1 MAEIDPTK
9 LAELLK
15 KTLDE
20 ATDQK
25 YRDAL
30 ESLYERLKD
39 NADEAEAVATSFNA
53 LIESQRQLSD
63 ATLTLERGTERLIKT
78 LTGVEKRSQ
87 GVIGGFARMREEGK
101 TTSEALA
108 VMTKTLRETM
118 TATNLIGSTVQKFVE
133 ASFHPT
139 RGLTAQLENATAGF
153 AKATGTGNKYKD
165 VIRAAEFRNR
175 RYGISA
181 EQAAKSTGALV
192 GGFTEFLM
200 MSEDAQKSLTTTVS
214 SFEAIGVNAATTVKF
229 LEAVTR
235 TTGKTRNE
243 ALRLQRSVMATANAF
258 GDDLNAVMEEAATLL
273 PQLAIHGNSTE
284 RVLNNLYSASKR
296 TGFAM
301 ADIVSF
307 AERFDTFDSAAD
319 AAGNLNAVLG
329 QMGGAPLV
337 DTMQILETTDPAE
350 RMQLFSDAI
359 EQSVGNYED
368 LDYYQQ
374 RAVANALGQ
383 SVEQTRMMM
392 LQEEQTTSMDRALA
406 KQNMS
411 QDEFNELAKNARS
424 IFDEL
429 KIVAM
434 QFAVALEGPL
444 SVLKSIL
451 GFVNNILDGIGSA
464 LSKVGLGK
472 VSGLVKLGLGVG
484 IAKVVA
490 MGISKLTGGS
500 LFGPNG
506 SAMKPFHVIM
516 SKGGAMMGMFSK
528 LKNRLMGRFGA
539 PGGRIGPALPPG
551 MGGGGGGGFFA
562 PGMSRRMGHNLT
574 GGAFAKGGNLS
585 KAARLGKF
593 AKSGLGV
600 GLLAG
605 AAGMG
610 VEKYGTKLGMS
621 EKAAERTG
629 GALAGAG
636 TGAAMGSMFGPW
648 GMAIGAGLGGLGGA
662 FGLFA
667 DGGVVTKPT
676 AALIGEEGKSEAVIP
691 LPDGRSVPVDLGSGH
706 GFDMIGAKLDRLIA
720 AVERGSTVLVKSDL
734 EAAGFVNGAR
744 VAVT

>member
-53 LIESQRQLSD
+53 LTESQRQLSD

-87 GVIGGFARMREEGK
+87 GVIGGFARMKEEGK

-118 TATNLIGSTVQKFVE
+118 TATNLIGSTVQKFIE

-175 RYGISA
+175 RYGVSA

-235 TTGKTRNE
+235 TTGKTRQE
-243 ALRLQRSVMATANAF
+243 ALKLQRSVMATANAF
-258 GDDLNAVMEEAATLL
+258 GDDLNMVMDEAATLL
-273 PQLAIHGNSTE
+273 PKLAIHGNSTE

-392 LQEEQTTSMDRALA
+392 LQEEQTSSLDEAMKRQNLGQTEYNKLA
-406 KQNMS
+406 K
-411 QDEFNELAKNARS
+411 DARS
-424 IFDEL
+424 IFEEL

-444 SVLKSIL
+444 FVLKSIL

-472 VSGLVKLGLGVG
+472 VSGIVKLGLGVG

-516 SKGGAMMGMFSK
+516 AKAGALKGIMGKAFDK
-528 LKNRLMGRFGA
+528 IKERFGFRA
-539 PGGRIGPALPPG
+539 GREGPALPPEMG
-551 MGGGGGGGFFA
+551 GGFNTPTILGGGGGKGKMFGRGTGAKASRFGKMSRSTLGRAGTVAGVGVGAYNIATAEDKKMATAKGVLGAIGGGVLGFFA
-562 PGMSRRMGHNLT
+562 
-574 GGAFAKGGNLS
+574 GGP
-585 KAARLGKF
+585 
-593 AKSGLGV
+593 
-600 GLLAG
+600 AG
-605 AAGMG
+605 A
-610 VEKYGTKLGMS
+610 YLGAS
-621 EKAAERTG
+621 TG
-629 GALAGAG
+629 FSMG
-636 TGAAMGSMFGPW
+636 TGME
-648 GMAIGAGLGGLGGA
+648 
-662 FGLFA
+662 
-667 DGGVVTKPT
+667 DGGVLKAKEGGTPVV
-676 AALIGEEGKSEAVIP
+676 AAEAGLNEAFVP
-691 LPDGRSVPVDLGSGH
+691 LPNGRQIPVDLGSGQ
-706 GFDMIGAKLDRLIA
+706 GFDMLAAKLDRLIT

-734 EAAGFVNGAR
+734 EAAGFMNSGNR

>member
-30 ESLYERLKD
+30 ESLYERLKE
-39 NADEAEAVATSFNA
+39 NADEAEAVATSFIA
-53 LIESQRQLSD
+53 LRDAQRDLDD
-63 ATLTLERGTERLIKT
+63 ATRSLERGTERLIKS
-78 LTGVEKRSQ
+78 LTGVEQRTQ
-87 GVIGGFARMREEGK
+87 GVIGGFGRMIGEGK
-101 TTSEALA
+101 SVTEALD
-108 VMTKTLRETM
+108 VMGKEMKKTLTS
-118 TATNLIGSTVQKFVE
+118 TNLIISVTKKFAEGS
-133 ASFHPT
+133 AA
-139 RGLTAQLENATAGF
+139 LTIGLENATAGF

-235 TTGKTRNE
+235 TTGKTRSE

-383 SVEQTRMMM
+383 SVEETRRMM

-411 QDEFNELAKNARS
+411 QDEFNKLAKDARS

-451 GFVNNILDGIGSA
+451 GFVNNILDGIGGA

-472 VSGLVKLGLGVG
+472 VSGIVKLGLGVG

-506 SAMKPFHVIM
+506 SAMKPFHVIIG
-516 SKGGAMMGMFSK
+516 KAGA
-528 LKNRLMGRFGA
+528 LKNIFGKAFDKVKERFGFGSA
-539 PGGRIGPALPPG
+539 GGIQQIGDQLTPGNRLG
-551 MGGGGGGGFFA
+551 MPTVLGGGG
-562 PGMSRRMGHNLT
+562 
-574 GGAFAKGGNLS
+574 KG
-585 KAARLGKF
+585 KMF
-593 AKSGLGV
+593 
-600 GLLAG
+600 
-605 AAGMG
+605 GMG
-610 VEKYGTKLGMS
+610 RGAKASRFGKL
-621 EKAAERTG
+621 AR
-629 GALAGAG
+629 
-636 TGAAMGSMFGPW
+636 
-648 GMAIGAGLGGLGGA
+648 GGLGKLGTVAGVGVGA
-662 FGLFA
+662 YNIATAEDKKMATAKGVLGAIGGGILGFIAGGPPGAMLGASTGFSVGSGMA
-667 DGGVVTKPT
+667 DGGIVRATPGGAT
-676 AALIGEEGKSEAVIP
+676 HNLAEAGKNEAVVP
-691 LPDGRSVPVDLGSGH
+691 LPNGRQIPVDLGSGQ
-706 GFDMIGAKLDRLIA
+706 GFEMLAAKLDRLIT